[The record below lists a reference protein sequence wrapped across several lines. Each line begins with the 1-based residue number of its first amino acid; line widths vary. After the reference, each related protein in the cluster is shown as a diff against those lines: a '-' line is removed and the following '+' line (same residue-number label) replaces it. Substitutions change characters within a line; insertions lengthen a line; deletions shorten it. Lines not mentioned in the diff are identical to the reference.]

1 MSVFCTLIGL
11 LVLAIPQWTSQ
22 SSRTMARL
30 RGVSA
35 VNNQVAWASGSDSTV
50 LRTEDGGTTWNKIIV
65 TSDKLDFR
73 DIDAIDERIA
83 YVLAIGNGEASRI
96 YKTMDAGATWTLQ
109 FKNTEAQAFYDAMS
123 FWDAE
128 HGIVIGDSLG
138 GEFCI
143 LITDDGGGTWNRI
156 PAQSLPAALPN
167 EGAFAASGTNI
178 AVLGSSQAWIGTGG
192 AAKSRVL
199 RTSDRGRT
207 WKIADAPLKAGA
219 SAGIF
224 SIDFRDARHGVIV
237 GGDYSKEGEA
247 ADNLAVTNDG
257 GITWSLR
264 KGLSGY
270 RSVVAYVPD
279 SAGNGSKNI
288 VSVGPSG
295 ADYSNDDG
303 LSWQKVEGPGFDTLS
318 FVRRYGK
325 SRGIGWAA
333 GKDGAIG
340 KLTFR

>member
-11 LVLAIPQWTSQ
+11 LVLATPQWTSQ

-50 LRTEDGGTTWNKIIV
+50 LRTEDGGTTWSKLTV
-65 TSDKLDFR
+65 SSDKLDFR
-73 DIDAIDERIA
+73 DIDAIDERTA

-96 YKTMDAGATWTLQ
+96 YKTTDAGATWTLQ

-123 FWDAE
+123 FWDAR
-128 HGIVIGDSLG
+128 HGIVIGDSIA

-143 LITDDGGGTWNRI
+143 LITDNGGSTWNRV
-156 PAQSLPAALPN
+156 PGQSLPAALPN

-178 AVLGSSQAWIGTGG
+178 AVWGDSHAWIATGG

-199 RTSDRGRT
+199 RTSDGGRT
-207 WKIADAPLKAGA
+207 WKVVDAPLKAGA
-219 SAGIF
+219 STGIF
-224 SIDFRDARHGVIV
+224 SIAFRDARHGVIV

-247 ADNLAVTNDG
+247 VDNLAVTNDG

-270 RSVVAYVPD
+270 RSVVAYVP
-279 SAGNGSKNI
+279 SRAGKSKNL
-288 VSVGPSG
+288 VAVGPSG
-295 ADYSNDDG
+295 TDYSSDG
-303 LSWQKVEGPGFDTLS
+303 GETWNRRDGTGFDTVS
-318 FVRRYGK
+318 FARSSK
-325 SRGIGWAA
+325 SSTVGWAA

-340 KLTFR
+340 FVRFDW